1 MTTQLHVGDCLDV
14 VRRLP
19 ESSISLIYLDPPFFT
34 RKRHRL
40 TDRGRTREFSFDDL
54 WSSQTEYAEFLRARL
69 QQFHRVLSESGSIF
83 FHCDRTA
90 SHLARAML
98 DAVFGEDMFRAEIIW
113 FYRRWSNAQRGL
125 LPQHQ
130 TIFWYS
136 KTDSYVFNPT
146 YEGYSAS
153 TNVDQLLA
161 LRERDEHGKTVYA
174 RDALGDII
182 PTRSKKGVPLGD
194 VWDIPYLNPKA
205 NERVGYPT
213 QKPVLLLE
221 RIIELASNPGDAVLD
236 PFCGSGTTLVAATL
250 LQRKSVGIDSS
261 ADAIA
266 LTRSRL
272 VTPTRTASR
281 LVAVGRDAYDS
292 ADEEVLSLLQGLD
305 AIPVQRNK
313 GIDAIVPCDSGAGN
327 ALIRIQRKHESLAS
341 TVDALQ
347 RAASGKKASHVIVV
361 ATSPIPAGFVA
372 PAGCSIVLTPSASI
386 QGLVHRNVL
395 DKKTSSARGEL
406 VRPTRRQSTNPDE
419 QLGLLVETG

>member
-1 MTTQLHVGDCLDV
+1 MTTELHVSDCLKV
-14 VRRLP
+14 VQKLP
-19 ESSISLIYLDPPFFT
+19 ASSFSLIYLDPPFFT
-34 RKRHRL
+34 QKRHRL
-40 TDRGRTREFSFDDL
+40 TNRERAKEFSFDDR
-54 WSSQTEYAEFLRARL
+54 WSSVAEYTDFLRARL
-69 QQFHRVLSESGSIF
+69 QECRRVLSDTGSIF
-83 FHCDRTA
+83 FHCDRSA
-90 SHLARAML
+90 SHLARGVL
-98 DAVFGEDMFRAEIIW
+98 DVVFGEEMFRSEIIW

-136 KTDSYVFNPT
+136 KTNSYVFNPL

-161 LRERDEHGKTVYA
+161 LRERDEHGKSVYA
-174 RDALGDII
+174 RDASGNII

-221 RIIELASNPGDAVLD
+221 RIIELASNPGDMILD

-250 LQRKSVGIDSS
+250 LDRKSVGIDCS

-266 LTRSRL
+266 LARSRL
-272 VTPTRTASR
+272 TNPSRTGSR
-281 LVAVGRDAYDS
+281 LVAVGRDAYEQ
-292 ADEEVLSLLQGLD
+292 ADEGVLSLLQGLN

-313 GIDAIVPCDSGAGN
+313 GIDAIVPCGLGAGN
-327 ALIRIQRKHESLAS
+327 ALVRVQREQESLAAA
-341 TVDALQ
+341 VVALQ
-347 RAASGKKASHVIVV
+347 CAAAGKQASRVIVV
-361 ATSPIPAGFVA
+361 ATSPVPDGFIA
-372 PAGCSIVLTPSASI
+372 PEGCSVVLAPSASI
-386 QGLVHRNVL
+386 QGLL
-395 DKKTSSARGEL
+395 GPSEPTKKTGSTRGE
-406 VRPTRRQSTNPDE
+406 VVQTGRRAANSKE